1 MGPEDGDSAA
11 RRDGASAPPGVT
23 ASSDSEPDVSAEMTP
38 PLVRPAPNRA
48 GPPIE
53 VPEFALLLR
62 LGSGGFGEV
71 WLARHKLLGNFRAIK
86 LIPPSRRSELH
97 GLRILSERIPAHS
110 RLCPIHAVGEV
121 GEWLYCV
128 MPHADSAIDGL
139 IDPTGY
145 QPLTLTHHLARH
157 GRLTDMETAAIG
169 ADLAEGLRHLHLHSA
184 VHGDV
189 KPGNVIRLEGNW
201 RLTDYGLLSGL
212 ESKDARGLTRGYA
225 PPEGPGTPKADQ
237 HALGVTLH
245 VLRSGK
251 DAASFEKERERL
263 AASAPLAPSQA
274 RTLDD
279 VIRRATAPDPALRYE
294 SMADLRDDLRDVA
307 AALSGGGLTG
317 VGAAAGSPSRTGAPH
332 WLRRAAV
339 MFVGA
344 LSGVGLVQFGG
355 NTALAVSGIHGAYAF
370 WVLGF
375 APQLPPGSLETVA
388 VITLQDDTDI
398 GALAAAAGVE
408 VSPTSDRATLR
419 RLHGELCRR
428 LATTGARG
436 VAFDIYFRD
445 SSDADDALAGG
456 IGALRDAGVGAVVA
470 VRDWDEAPGDRYPV
484 VAKLQRA
491 GALLG
496 GIELLNMGAAQGF
509 WAILAVQR
517 GEAMLPSIPL
527 AAMLTCHDPA
537 AHYALSLD
545 PASMRIGVDW
555 FELGDAGEPRLTRRR
570 EAASIQAAHIIE
582 TEESIVAG
590 GYGRRVGDKVAI
602 IPLPPLPEQERLDA
616 ITISYQDAFL
626 ASADERRTLFADRL
640 VIIGDLRGGRDVLM
654 ISGRAVGGP
663 HVHALTS
670 AALLEK
676 QPPRTLTWTEMQTAV
691 VGAALI
697 GGFWGG
703 ASDRRRVGALE
714 KDYAA
719 ARRRMRRRTLSHGAG
734 ITTACLALLASS
746 AVLYART
753 GLLVAAP
760 SLLLVFLTAL
770 LVAATLR
777 RRFVEPHASP
787 ESKS

>member
-1 MGPEDGDSAA
+1 MGPVNGDSAEL
-11 RRDGASAPPGVT
+11 RNGASAPVGATV
-23 ASSDSEPDVSAEMTP
+23 SSDSEPGASAELTP

-48 GPPIE
+48 GPPID

-97 GLRILSERIPAHS
+97 GLRILGERIPAHP

-121 GEWLYCV
+121 GEWIYCV

-139 IDPTGY
+139 IDPSGY

-157 GRLTDMETAAIG
+157 GRLSDKETSTIG

-189 KPGNVIRLEGNW
+189 KPGNVIRLEGGW

-212 ESKDARGLTRGYA
+212 ESNDARGLTRGYA

-237 HALGVTLH
+237 HALGVTLY

-263 AASAPLAPSQA
+263 AELAAPARA
-274 RTLDD
+274 RTLGD
-279 VIRRATAPDPALRYE
+279 VIRRATSPDPALRYE

-307 AALSGGGLTG
+307 GSLSGGAPGG
-317 VGAAAGSPSRTGAPH
+317 AVAAGGAAPSRAGAPH

-339 MFVGA
+339 MFIGA
-344 LSGVGLVQFGG
+344 ISGVMFVQFGG
-355 NTALAVSGIHGAYAF
+355 NTALAVSGIHGVYAF

-375 APQLPPGSLETVA
+375 APQLPPGSLESVA
-388 VITLQDDTDI
+388 VITLQDDTDVA
-398 GALAAAAGVE
+398 ALAREAGIE

-428 LATTGARG
+428 LATTGARA

-445 SSDADDALAGG
+445 SSDADEALAAG

-470 VRDWDEAPGDRYPV
+470 LRDWDEAPGDRYPV
-484 VAKLQRA
+484 VAKLQGA

-496 GIELLNMGAAQGF
+496 GIELFDMGAAQGL

-517 GEAMLPSIPL
+517 EEALLPSIPL
-527 AAMLTCHDPA
+527 AALLTCQDA
-537 AHYALSLD
+537 SAHYALSLD
-545 PASMRIGVDW
+545 VDSMRIGVDW
-555 FELGDAGEPRLTRRR
+555 FELGEAGEPRLTRRR
-570 EAASIQAAHIIE
+570 ESASVQAAHIMD
-582 TEESIVAG
+582 TQESIVAG

-602 IPLPPLPEQERLDA
+602 IPLPPLPDQERLDA
-616 ITISYQDAFL
+616 ITISYQDAFR
-626 ASADERRTLFADRL
+626 ATADERRTRFADRL
-640 VIIGDLRGGRDVLM
+640 VIIGDLRGGRDVLKV
-654 ISGRAVGGP
+654 SGRDVGGP
-663 HVHALTS
+663 HIHALTS
-670 AALLEK
+670 AALLEQ
-676 QPPRTLTWTEMQTAV
+676 QPPRTLTWAEMQTAV
-691 VGAALI
+691 AGSALI

-703 ASDRRRVGALE
+703 VSDRRR
-714 KDYAA
+714 AA
-719 ARRRMRRRTLSHGAG
+719 AHEKNHDTARRGSRRRTLLRGAG
-734 ITTACLALLASS
+734 VATACLGLLAAS
-746 AVLYART
+746 AVLYSRT
-753 GLLVAAP
+753 GLLIAAP
-760 SLLLVFLTAL
+760 SLMLVFLIAL
-770 LVAATLR
+770 FVAAILR

-787 ESKS
+787 EPTL

>member
-1 MGPEDGDSAA
+1 MGPKNGDSAGE
-11 RRDGASAPPGVT
+11 RNGASAPVGAT
-23 ASSDSEPDVSAEMTP
+23 ASSDIEAAPSAELTP

-48 GPPIE
+48 GPPID

-97 GLRILSERIPAHS
+97 GLRILFERIPAHPK
-110 RLCPIHAVGEV
+110 LCPIHAVGEV
-121 GEWLYCV
+121 GDWLYCV

-157 GRLTDMETAAIG
+157 GRLTDAETASIG
-169 ADLAEGLRHLHLHSA
+169 ADLADGLRHLHLHSA

-189 KPGNVIRLEGNW
+189 KPGNVIRLEGGW

-251 DAASFEKERERL
+251 DASSFEKERERL
-263 AASAPLAPSQA
+263 ADADPPA
-274 RTLDD
+274 RAQTLDD

-294 SMADLRDDLRDVA
+294 SMADLRDDLREVAAWESGGA
-307 AALSGGGLTG
+307 AALA
-317 VGAAAGSPSRTGAPH
+317 GAPPTRTGTPS

-339 MFVGA
+339 ALVGA
-344 LSGVGLVQFGG
+344 ISGVLFAQFGG
-355 NTALAVSGIHGAYAF
+355 NTALVVSGIHGAYAF

-375 APQLPPGSLETVA
+375 APQLPPGSLESVA
-388 VITLQDDTDI
+388 VITLQDDTDVA
-398 GALAAAAGVE
+398 ALAAEAGIE
-408 VSPTSDRATLR
+408 ASPTSDRATLR

-428 LATTGARG
+428 LATSGARS

-445 SSDADDALAGG
+445 SSDADDELAAG
-456 IGALRDAGVGAVVA
+456 IGALRDAEVGAVVA
-470 VRDWDEAPGDRYPV
+470 LRDWDEAPGDRYPV
-484 VAKLQRA
+484 VAKLQSA

-496 GIELLNMGAAQGF
+496 GIELFDMGAAQGL

-517 GEAMLPSIPL
+517 EDAVLPSIPL
-527 AAMLTCHDPA
+527 AALLTCRDA
-537 AHYALSLD
+537 SAHYALSLD
-545 PASMRIGVDW
+545 VDSMRIGVDW
-555 FELGDAGEPRLTRRR
+555 FELGEAGEPRLTRRR
-570 EAASIQAAHIIE
+570 EAASIQAAHIMD
-582 TEESIVAG
+582 TQESIVAG
-590 GYGRRVGDKVAI
+590 GYGRRAGDKVAI
-602 IPLPPLPEQERLDA
+602 IPLPPLPAQERLDA
-616 ITISYQDAFL
+616 ITLSYQDAFR
-626 ASADERRTLFADRL
+626 ATPDERRTRFADRL
-640 VIIGDLRGGRDVLM
+640 IIIGDLRGGRDVLT
-654 ISGRAVGGP
+654 IEGRGVGGP

-670 AALLEK
+670 AALLEQ
-676 QPPRTLTWTEMQTAV
+676 QPPRTLTWAEMQTAV
-691 VGAALI
+691 AGAALI

-703 ASDRRRVGALE
+703 APDRRRAADSE
-714 KDYAA
+714 KGDQS
-719 ARRRMRRRTLSHGAG
+719 ARRRRRRGALLHGAG
-734 ITTACLALLASS
+734 VAAACLALLASS
-746 AVLYART
+746 AVLHART
-753 GLLVAAP
+753 GLLIAAP
-760 SLLLVFLTAL
+760 SLMLVFLVAL
-770 LVAATLR
+770 LVAAMLR

-787 ESKS
+787 ESAP

>member
-1 MGPEDGDSAA
+1 MGPENGDSADL
-11 RRDGASAPPGVT
+11 RNGASAPMGAT
-23 ASSDSEPDVSAEMTP
+23 ASSDSEPAASAELTP
-38 PLVRPAPNRA
+38 PLVRPAPKRA
-48 GPPIE
+48 GPPID

-97 GLRILSERIPAHS
+97 GLRILGERIPAHP

-121 GEWLYCV
+121 GEWIYCV

-139 IDPTGY
+139 IDPSGY

-157 GRLTDMETAAIG
+157 GRLSDEETSTIG

-189 KPGNVIRLEGNW
+189 KPGNVIRLEGGW

-212 ESKDARGLTRGYA
+212 ECNDARGLTRGYA

-237 HALGVTLH
+237 HALGVTLY

-263 AASAPLAPSQA
+263 AELAAPARA

-279 VIRRATAPDPALRYE
+279 VIRRATSPDPALRYE

-307 AALSGGGLTG
+307 VSLSGGA
-317 VGAAAGSPSRTGAPH
+317 VGGAVAAGGAPPTRAGAPH

-344 LSGVGLVQFGG
+344 ISGVMFVQFGG
-355 NTALAVSGIHGAYAF
+355 NTALAVSGIHGVYAF

-375 APQLPPGSLETVA
+375 APQLPPGSLESVA
-388 VITLQDDTDI
+388 VITLQDDTDVA
-398 GALAAAAGVE
+398 GLAREAGIE
-408 VSPTSDRATLR
+408 VSPTSERATLR

-428 LATTGARG
+428 LATTGARA

-445 SSDADDALAGG
+445 SSDADDALAAG

-470 VRDWDEAPGDRYPV
+470 LRDWDEAPGDRYPV
-484 VAKLQRA
+484 VAKLQGA

-496 GIELLNMGAAQGF
+496 GIELFDMGAAQGL
-509 WAILAVQR
+509 WPILLVQR
-517 GEAMLPSIPL
+517 DSALLPSIPL
-527 AAMLTCHDPA
+527 AALLTSQEPS
-537 AHYALSLD
+537 AHYAMALD
-545 PASMRIGVDW
+545 PDSMRITVEW

-570 EAASIQAAHIIE
+570 DPTSIQAANVIE
-582 TEESIVAG
+582 TAKGVVAG
-590 GYGRRVGDKVAI
+590 GFGRRVGDKVAI
-602 IPLPPLPEQERLDA
+602 IPLPPLPDQERFDT
-616 ITISYQDAFL
+616 ITMSYQDAFL
-626 ASADERRTLFADRL
+626 ASPDERRTRFADRL
-640 VIIGDLRGGRDVLM
+640 VIIGDLRGGRDVLT
-654 ISGRAVGGP
+654 IQGRPVGGP

-670 AALLEK
+670 ALLLEQ
-676 QPPRTLTWTEMQTAV
+676 QPPRTLTWAEMQTAV
-691 VGAALI
+691 AGAALV

-703 ASDRRRVGALE
+703 ASDRRHAGE
-714 KDYAA
+714 TKKDDHATRRKS
-719 ARRRMRRRTLSHGAG
+719 RRRALLHGAG
-734 ITTACLALLASS
+734 VVLACLGLLASS

-760 SLLLVFLTAL
+760 ALMLVFLIAL
-770 LVAATLR
+770 FVAAMLR

-787 ESKS
+787 ESTL